1 MNWKQIN
8 QSINFINELNV
19 FNSINS
25 INDLLIGWF
34 IKLTA
39 GNQKSTEIMK
49 WIGMNNDNEWMQHP
63 QG

>member
-1 MNWKQIN
+1 MNETKSA
-8 QSINFINELNV
+8 SIYFINELNV

-39 GNQKSTEIMK
+39 GNQKSNSAS
-49 WIGMNNDNEWMQHP
+49 G
-63 QG
+63 